1 MKDYT
6 LDSRK
11 KGKYIVSCKE
21 EDGKYKITFADG
33 TKFVIDV
40 NEENFYKI
48 NDRLERQSE
57 TALKNYDKFVLR
69 REKAK
74 FGAGISA
81 IGTIAAGACV
91 SALPVVQSS
100 ANPVVLATA
109 IGTIAVCS
117 TIPNLVKISKEN
129 SRIKELQKIFYR
141 NKKWDEINSYSDY
154 SNALQG
160 VKKTIAK
167 KIEESPEPF
176 AMINIDNFDIESL
189 KKIVE
194 NIEREDEYEFTYSGE
209 EKVEDVENTD
219 STQKKR

>member
-1 MKDYT
+1 MKDYA

-11 KGKYIVSCKE
+11 KGKYIVSCKK
-21 EDGKYKITFADG
+21 EDKKYKITFADG
-33 TKFVIDV
+33 TEFVIDV
-40 NEENFYKI
+40 NEENFYKV
-48 NDRLERQSE
+48 NDRLESQSE

-74 FGAGISA
+74 FRAGISA
-81 IGTIAAGACV
+81 IGTVAAGACV
-91 SALPVVQSS
+91 SALSAVQSS
-100 ANPVVLATA
+100 ANPVVLATV
-109 IGTIAVCS
+109 IGTIAVFS
-117 TIPNLVKISKEN
+117 TIPNLVKLSKEN

-141 NKKWDEINSYSDY
+141 NKKWDIINSYADY

-160 VKKTIAK
+160 VKKITAK

-176 AMINIDNFDIESL
+176 AMINIDNFDIETL

-194 NIEREDEYEFTYSGE
+194 NIEREEEYEFAYGSE
-209 EKVEDVENTD
+209 EPVEDVENTD

>member
-48 NDRLERQSE
+48 NDRLEIQSE

-74 FGAGISA
+74 FGAGIS
-81 IGTIAAGACV
+81 
-91 SALPVVQSS
+91 
-100 ANPVVLATA
+100 A

-141 NKKWDEINSYSDY
+141 NKKWDEINSYGDY

-160 VKKTIAK
+160 VKKTTAK

-176 AMINIDNFDIESL
+176 AMINIDNFDIETL

-209 EKVEDVENTD
+209 
-219 STQKKR
+219 

>member
-1 MKDYT
+1 M
-6 LDSRK
+6 L
-11 KGKYIVSCKE
+11 
-21 EDGKYKITFADG
+21 
-33 TKFVIDV
+33 
-40 NEENFYKI
+40 
-48 NDRLERQSE
+48 
-57 TALKNYDKFVLR
+57 
-69 REKAK
+69 
-74 FGAGISA
+74 
-81 IGTIAAGACV
+81 
-91 SALPVVQSS
+91 
-100 ANPVVLATA
+100 
-109 IGTIAVCS
+109 
-117 TIPNLVKISKEN
+117 
-129 SRIKELQKIFYR
+129 

-219 STQKKR
+219 STHKKR

>member
-91 SALPVVQSS
+91 YALPVV
-100 ANPVVLATA
+100 
-109 IGTIAVCS
+109 
-117 TIPNLVKISKEN
+117 
-129 SRIKELQKIFYR
+129 
-141 NKKWDEINSYSDY
+141 
-154 SNALQG
+154 
-160 VKKTIAK
+160 
-167 KIEESPEPF
+167 
-176 AMINIDNFDIESL
+176 
-189 KKIVE
+189 
-194 NIEREDEYEFTYSGE
+194 
-209 EKVEDVENTD
+209 
-219 STQKKR
+219 

>member
-1 MKDYT
+1 MK
-6 LDSRK
+6 L
-11 KGKYIVSCKE
+11 
-21 EDGKYKITFADG
+21 
-33 TKFVIDV
+33 
-40 NEENFYKI
+40 
-48 NDRLERQSE
+48 
-57 TALKNYDKFVLR
+57 
-69 REKAK
+69 
-74 FGAGISA
+74 
-81 IGTIAAGACV
+81 
-91 SALPVVQSS
+91 
-100 ANPVVLATA
+100 
-109 IGTIAVCS
+109 
-117 TIPNLVKISKEN
+117 SKEN

-176 AMINIDNFDIESL
+176 AMINIDNFDIETL

-219 STQKKR
+219 STHKKR